1 MHNYS
6 AISCVILYNFSDKNA
21 YVYIYIRVTRLTR
34 LKRIGFTTIKS
45 PTRRERFVSRSW
57 GIDFCATLHAANY
70 RGGRGRHENRRVR
83 SLANAS
89 PHFRTRWGKSSRS
102 TYHSAGSRD
111 APTGCRPWRPGH
123 VPERI
128 PCPWHKSVC
137 RSCAATVASPHP
149 PARIHRWPSATSGR
163 QLLPT
168 IASGL
173 ENGGRE
179 RESER

>member
-1 MHNYS
+1 MCMHGAFNE
-6 AISCVILYNFSDKNA
+6 
-21 YVYIYIRVTRLTR
+21 TRHD
-34 LKRIGFTTIKS
+34 RIGLTTKRSINRKS
-45 PTRRERFVSRSW
+45 SRGCRGFSRSW
-57 GIDFCATLHAANY
+57 RIPFDFARRELRGWGWVGISFIA
-70 RGGRGRHENRRVR
+70 RGGIRIRCSFSDIGIGV
-83 SLANAS
+83 
-89 PHFRTRWGKSSRS
+89 SRFVEGSS
-102 TYHSAGSRD
+102 TYRSAGSRD

-137 RSCAATVASPHP
+137 RSCAARVASPHP
-149 PARIHRWPSATSGR
+149 PARIHRWPSAASGR

-179 RESER
+179 VKIRARL